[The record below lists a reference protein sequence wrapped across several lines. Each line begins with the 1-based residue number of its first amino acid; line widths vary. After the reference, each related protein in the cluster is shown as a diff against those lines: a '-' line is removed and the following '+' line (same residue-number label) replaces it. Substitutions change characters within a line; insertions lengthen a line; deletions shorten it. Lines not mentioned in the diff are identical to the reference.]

1 MIQCVEPDVKAFSV
15 SLLTTVAIMDGV
27 INTLM
32 MHKGQM
38 SEADKHLLVGKTRLV
53 ILGDETKDKTEGVLC
68 DIQALVGLTDV
79 TL

>member
-27 INTLM
+27 IKTL